1 MLVGKC
7 VLSLAAFSGYTCISM
22 TAWLGGS
29 HSTQRTTVFD
39 TIAAIRHHNQVD
51 VEKGVFK
58 LEHVVSKG

>member
-1 MLVGKC
+1 MCPESGSIFWLYLHIHDCLVRG
-7 VLSLAAFSGYTCISM
+7 LL
-22 TAWLGGS
+22 S

-51 VEKGVFK
+51 LEKGVFK